1 MTDRNKP
8 GLETGAKVFW
18 GVIIAFAALA
28 FYGWASGG
36 WDRGYERER
45 IKRIERGRRLK
56 ISADR
61 NAAIIEKMSP
71 EERRAAESDYWRDAP
86 IGRTIGGDT
95 Y

>member
-61 NAAIIEKMSP
+61 NAAIIEKFRLKNAEPLNLITGEM
-71 EERRAAESDYWRDAP
+71 RLLAAL
-86 IGRTIGGDT
+86 
-95 Y
+95 